1 MSELLEIQKL
11 NVTFDTLH
19 GQKHVLKSVS
29 LDVFE
34 NEILAVVGESG
45 SGKSVMSKAI
55 MGLLGEKAHK
65 EGAILLH
72 NSKINGDSEQPL
84 EMITLARAHA
94 QKIRGDEISMIFQD
108 PMTSLNP
115 LMKVGDQIA
124 EVVELHQN
132 TSHQEAL
139 EEAGRML
146 DLVRVPSGRQVLQLY
161 PHQLSGGM
169 RQRVMI
175 AMALACKPK
184 LLIADEPTTAL
195 DVTIQ
200 AQILGLIR
208 ELQQELHMGVIF
220 ITHDMGVV
228 HEIADRVAV
237 MYQGEIV
244 ESGPLNQIFHQP
256 QHAYT
261 KALLKAAPRLGAMK
275 GKSLPHSFPVLSM
288 EEELAGNS
296 ISEALPGRAVDYQQ
310 APILNIHNLFVT
322 FPRKHNWRG
331 QVTHQVHAVSD
342 VSFNLWQGETLG
354 IVGESGSGKSTIGN
368 AILGLLERQYIR
380 GHVHYDGI
388 DLLDP
393 PAELRRRI
401 RKEIS
406 FIFQDPLASLNPRMT
421 IGECVEE
428 PLLIQ
433 MPHLSKAERT
443 ERAKTLLAKV
453 GIKESLYQY
462 YPHEFSGGMLQR
474 VNIARALTTEPK
486 IIVADESVSAL
497 DVSVQATVLN
507 LMLSLQKELGI
518 SFIFI
523 SHDMAVIE
531 RVCHRVAVLTKGQL
545 VEIGS
550 RSDVFEHTQHSYT
563 QKLLAAIPCIEQE
576 RHGRKEF
583 ALLTDEIPDPI
594 YPVGQHPTPIALI
607 ERSSSHFYGQ
617 EADHET
623 SASLAH

>member
-1 MSELLEIQKL
+1 MSRLLQISDL
-11 NVTFDTLH
+11 NVSFNTMQGKKGVLH
-19 GQKHVLKSVS
+19 DVNIDVS
-29 LDVFE
+29 K

-55 MGLLGEKAHK
+55 MGLLGNKAAKSGQIH
-65 EGAILLH
+65 LH
-72 NSKINGDSEQPL
+72 DSKLSDQPV
-84 EMITLARAHA
+84 EMVSMSRRQA
-94 QKIRGDEISMIFQD
+94 QQIRGDEISMIFQD

-115 LMKVGDQIA
+115 LMTVGNQIA
-124 EVVELHQN
+124 EAVQIHQK
-132 TSHQEAL
+132 TSRAEAI

-146 DLVRVPSGRQVLQLY
+146 DLVRVPSGRQVLTVY

-208 ELQQELHMGVIF
+208 ELQAELGMGVIF

-228 HEIADRVAV
+228 HEVADRVAV
-237 MYQGEIV
+237 MYHGDIV
-244 ESGPLNQIFHQP
+244 ETGTLNQVFLAP

-261 KALLKAAPRLGAMK
+261 KALLKAAPKLGSMRGRAV
-275 GKSLPHSFPVLSM
+275 PYSFPVLTM
-288 EEELAGNS
+288 EEELKGNS
-296 ISEALPGRAVDYQQ
+296 TSVEIPGRPVDYSEAPLLNVDR
-310 APILNIHNLFVT
+310 LHVV
-322 FPRKHNWRG
+322 FPRKHNFFG
-331 QVTHQVHAVSD
+331 KVTHQVHAVND
-342 VSFNLWQGETLG
+342 VSFKLWKGETLG

-368 AILGLLERQYIR
+368 AILGLLEEATGGLAYQ
-380 GHVHYDGI
+380 GI
-388 DLLDP
+388 DLLNP
-393 PAELRRRI
+393 TSEQ
-401 RKEIS
+401 RKNIKKDIS
-406 FIFQDPLASLNPRMT
+406 FIFQDPLASLNPQMT

-428 PLLIQ
+428 PFIIHHPEMSQGEREKKAKELLN
-433 MPHLSKAERT
+433 
-443 ERAKTLLAKV
+443 KV
-453 GIKESLYQY
+453 GIKSELYRH

-474 VNIARALTTEPK
+474 VNIARALTTQPK

-507 LMLSLQKELGI
+507 LMLELQNEFGI

-545 VEIGS
+545 VEIGH
-550 RSDVFEHTQHSYT
+550 RQEVFEDTKHSYT
-563 QKLLAAIPCIEQE
+563 QKLLAAIPSIDTE
-576 RHGRKEF
+576 RSAPKQFE
-583 ALLTDEIPDPI
+583 LLTDDIPDPI
-594 YPVGQHPTPIALI
+594 FPFGEYPKPIQLI
-607 ERSSSHFYGQ
+607 EHTSTHF
-617 EADHET
+617 
-623 SASLAH
+623 SATE

>member
-1 MSELLEIQKL
+1 MSRLLQISDL
-11 NVTFDTLH
+11 NVSFKTMQGEKGVLH
-19 GQKHVLKSVS
+19 DVNIDVS
-29 LDVFE
+29 K

-55 MGLLGEKAHK
+55 MGLLGNKAAK
-65 EGAILLH
+65 SGQIYLH
-72 NSKINGDSEQPL
+72 DSKLSDEPL
-84 EMITLARAHA
+84 EMVSMSRRQA
-94 QKIRGDEISMIFQD
+94 QQIRGDEISMIFQD

-115 LMKVGDQIA
+115 LMTVGNQIA
-124 EVVELHQN
+124 EAVQIHQK
-132 TSHQEAL
+132 TSRAEAI

-146 DLVRVPSGRQVLQLY
+146 DLVRVPSGRQVLGVY

-208 ELQQELHMGVIF
+208 ELQTELGMGVIF

-228 HEIADRVAV
+228 HEVADRVAV
-237 MYQGEIV
+237 MYHGDIV
-244 ESGPLNQIFHQP
+244 ETGTLNQVFLEP
-256 QHAYT
+256 KHAYT
-261 KALLKAAPRLGAMK
+261 KALLKAAPKLGSMRGRAV
-275 GKSLPHSFPVLSM
+275 PHSFPVLTM
-288 EEELAGNS
+288 EEELKGNTTLVE
-296 ISEALPGRAVDYQQ
+296 IPGSPVDYSK
-310 APILNIHNLFVT
+310 APLLDVDRLHVV
-322 FPRKHNWRG
+322 FPRKHNFFG
-331 QVTHQVHAVSD
+331 KVTHQVHAVND
-342 VSFNLWQGETLG
+342 VSFKLWKGETLG

-368 AILGLLERQYIR
+368 AILGLLEEASGGISYQ
-380 GHVHYDGI
+380 GI

-393 PAELRRRI
+393 TREQ
-401 RKEIS
+401 RKLVKRDIS
-406 FIFQDPLASLNPRMT
+406 FIFQDPLASLNPQMT

-428 PLLIQ
+428 PFIIHHPE
-433 MPHLSKAERT
+433 MSKAER
-443 ERAKTLLAKV
+443 EKQAKALLNKV
-453 GIKESLYQY
+453 GIKSELYRH

-474 VNIARALTTEPK
+474 VNIARALTTQPK

-507 LMLSLQKELGI
+507 LMLALQKEFGI

-545 VEIGS
+545 VEIGH
-550 RSDVFEHTQHSYT
+550 RQEVFEDTKHSYT
-563 QKLLAAIPCIEQE
+563 QKLLAAIPSIDTE
-576 RHGRKEF
+576 RSAPKQFE
-583 ALLTDEIPDPI
+583 LLTDDIPDPI
-594 YPVGQHPTPIALI
+594 FPVGESPLPIKLV
-607 ERSSSHFYGQ
+607 EHTTTHF
-617 EADHET
+617 
-623 SASLAH
+623 SATE